1 MVGEYSDGG
10 GGFVTTTH
18 PSNCI
23 QAKIDTALL
32 AEWKNTR
39 QYEAVIKIP
48 KGVGLNI
55 GEVAPQTMNSSGFI
69 LKGGADQVLLPN
81 PWPLDWIVDIRIVP
95 S

>member
-1 MVGEYSDGG
+1 MLEEG
-10 GGFVTTTH
+10 VTTI
-18 PSNCI
+18 PASNRI

-32 AEWKNTR
+32 PEWKNTR

-48 KGVGLNI
+48 KGVELNI
-55 GEVAPQTMNSSGFI
+55 GKIAPQTINSSGFI

-81 PWPLDWIVDIRIVP
+81 QWPLDWIVDIGIVP